1 MPLKKTFKI
10 EDDIQYR
17 IQLAERVEVL
27 GETLVPGQDIIV
39 SGDLLKTIADKV
51 DHAEPV

>member
-10 EDDIQYR
+10 DDDVQYR

-27 GETLVPGQDIIV
+27 GETLVPGQDIV
-39 SGDLLKTIADKV
+39 LRGDLLKTIADKV
-51 DHAEPV
+51 DNAEPV